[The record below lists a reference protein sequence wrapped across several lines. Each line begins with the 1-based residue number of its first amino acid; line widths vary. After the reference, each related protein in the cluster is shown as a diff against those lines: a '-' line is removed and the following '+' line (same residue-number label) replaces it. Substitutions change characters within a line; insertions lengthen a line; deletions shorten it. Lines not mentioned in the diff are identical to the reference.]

1 MINKE
6 FNLDKFKKQSAK
18 VSGFLNEKGH
28 TIPKSTIMHALSIF
42 LEEKNW
48 NTLSA
53 KFEEEKK
60 NEALEEKKWNTLSD
74 KFPEKKPT
82 EIIVVKS
89 NTKTEMLSMFKDEC
103 VLILRHIY
111 DQIFSSHFPVKVK
124 SWMNEINLKNIVD
137 AILCSDGVYPPPLMT
152 LPTSLQTDIFPDA
165 EFLIQDMNL
174 IGDEQILKITFSY
187 NNKMSN
193 CFLGDS
199 SFSLFNFLRGAIY
212 LMTKPDA
219 ITGSDLGKNI
229 LGTTRHVCLESANR
243 SKAYFFIPLSMK
255 EDFVKRF
262 TGHFG
267 SASSMKNISTQEH
280 LDIGHIKNPEKDF
293 ADKLLLSGIEEI
305 QFTSCFL
312 NDPDI
317 NNFLSTR

>member
-53 KFEEEKK
+53 KLKEQKS
-60 NEALEEKKWNTLSD
+60 ND
-74 KFPEKKPT
+74 V
-82 EIIVVKS
+82 VVK
-89 NTKTEMLSMFKDEC
+89 NPNTEMQMLDILNEDC
-103 VLILRHIY
+103 ILILRHIY
-111 DQIFSSHFPVKVK
+111 YEIFAEHFPIKDK
-124 SWMNEINLKNIVD
+124 YGMNDNFKDIVST
-137 AILCSDGVYPPPLMT
+137 ILYPDGMYPPLSKT
-152 LPTSLQTDIFPDA
+152 FPTSLQDNIFPNSD
-165 EFLIQDMNL
+165 FLIQDMNL
-174 IGDEQILKITFSY
+174 IGDEQVLKIAFSY
-187 NNKMSN
+187 NKKINTFFS
-193 CFLGDS
+193 GYS
-199 SFSLFNFLRGAIY
+199 SFSLFDFLRSAIY
-212 LMTKPDA
+212 LMTKPDL
-219 ITGSDLGKNI
+219 ITASDLGKNI

-243 SKAYFFIPLSMK
+243 TKAYFFIPLSMK
-255 EDFVKRF
+255 KDFVFIKHF
-262 TGHFG
+262 TRQGSQG

>member
-53 KFEEEKK
+53 KLKEQKS
-60 NEALEEKKWNTLSD
+60 ND
-74 KFPEKKPT
+74 V
-82 EIIVVKS
+82 VVK
-89 NTKTEMLSMFKDEC
+89 NPNTEMQMLDILNEDC
-103 VLILRHIY
+103 ILILRHIY
-111 DQIFSSHFPVKVK
+111 YEIFAEHFPIKDK
-124 SWMNEINLKNIVD
+124 YGMNDNFKDIVST
-137 AILCSDGVYPPPLMT
+137 ILYPDGMYPPSSKT
-152 LPTSLQTDIFPDA
+152 FPTSLQDNIFPNSD
-165 EFLIQDMNL
+165 FLIQDMNL

-219 ITGSDLGKNI
+219 ITGSELGKNI
-229 LGTTRHVCLESANR
+229 LGTTRHICLESANR